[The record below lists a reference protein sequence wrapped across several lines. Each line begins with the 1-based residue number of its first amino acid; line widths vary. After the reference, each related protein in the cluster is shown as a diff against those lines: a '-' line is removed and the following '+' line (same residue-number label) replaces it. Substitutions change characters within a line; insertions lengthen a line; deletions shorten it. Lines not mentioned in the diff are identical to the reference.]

1 LSPFVDHDVE
11 GYVPERRQELSRLVG
26 DALEEEEEDPDE
38 DAEADDVEELA
49 QAEVEAEL
57 AGVASSE
64 KVNVKKTSKKKK
76 DAAAAEEEEARLKSM
91 MTKKHKRMLLRI
103 NQREQAKDDK
113 VQKLVEKRAKADK
126 GAK

>member
-1 LSPFVDHDVE
+1 LRFL
-11 GYVPERRQELSRLVG
+11 GFNSRLVG
-26 DALEEEEEDPDE
+26 DAIDEEDDDAAD

-57 AGVASSE
+57 AGVPSSE
-64 KVNVKKTSKKKK
+64 KVNVKSTSRKKK
-76 DAAAAEEEEARLKSM
+76 AAAAEAEEEERLKSM

-103 NQREQAKDDK
+103 NQREQTKDDK

-126 GAK
+126 GTAK

>member
-1 LSPFVDHDVE
+1 VDHDVE

-26 DALEEEEEDPDE
+26 DAIDDEDEDAAD
-38 DAEADDVEELA
+38 DAEADDAEELA

-64 KVNVKKTSKKKK
+64 KVTVKTSSRKKK
-76 DAAAAEEEEARLKSM
+76 AAAAQEEEEERLKSM

-126 GAK
+126 AAAK

>member
-1 LSPFVDHDVE
+1 VDHEKE

-26 DALEEEEEDPDE
+26 DALEDEEEDADE
-38 DAEADDVEELA
+38 AEAEDVEELA

-64 KVNVKKTSKKKK
+64 KVNVKTTSKKKK
-76 DAAAAEEEEARLKSM
+76 AAAAEEEEEERLKSM

-103 NQREQAKDDK
+103 NQREQTKDDK
-113 VQKLVEKRAKADK
+113 VKKLVEKRAKADK
-126 GAK
+126 GTAK